1 MYETLL
7 DMPLKLQMQNI
18 GAEVSRMVRFM
29 QTKPERAFSR
39 GQEAIKMLNVLANAP
54 KANARKREFEQMAEE
69 IDNYLKG
76 GEKWDI
82 NVEQMLRQYEIFNE

>member
-7 DMPLKLQMQNI
+7 SMPLKLQMQNI

-29 QTKPERAFSR
+29 QIKPERAFSR
-39 GQEAIKMLNVLANAP
+39 GQEAIKMLKILANDP
-54 KANARKREFEQMAEE
+54 NVHVRKVEFERMAEE
-69 IDNYLKG
+69 IDDYLKG

-82 NVEQMLRQYEIFNE
+82 NVELMLRQYEIFNE

>member
-7 DMPLKLQMQNI
+7 NMPLKLQMQNI

-29 QTKPERAFSR
+29 PTKPERAFSR
-39 GQEAIKMLNVLANAP
+39 GQEAIKMLRVLANDP
-54 KANARKREFEQMAEE
+54 NSHVREKEFNQMADE
-69 IDNYLKG
+69 IEDYLKG

-82 NVEQMLRQYEIFNE
+82 NVKSMLHQYEIFND